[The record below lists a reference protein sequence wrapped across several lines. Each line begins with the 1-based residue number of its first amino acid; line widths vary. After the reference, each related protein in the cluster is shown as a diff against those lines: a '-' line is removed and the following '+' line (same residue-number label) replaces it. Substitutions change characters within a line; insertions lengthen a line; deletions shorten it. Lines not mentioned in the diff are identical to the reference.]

1 MVSRLVSSGKKLF
14 THPQTSVL
22 SAATIVMIM
31 ILASRILGLVRQRV
45 LADHFAPGDLAL
57 FFAAFRL
64 PDILFEVLVF
74 GTFSSA
80 FIPVFTKE
88 LKNGG
93 TEEAWKL
100 ASKVITLGLTFF
112 IVFAVCFSFFAQDIY
127 HIITPGFGDRETGQI
142 ASVARILFAA
152 QGFFVISYVL
162 TGVLESM
169 RRFLVPALAPLFY
182 NIGIIIGTIFLSHQF
197 GLMGPAIGVVIGAIL
212 HFCIQLPL
220 AYKLGFRFTLGW
232 KPDSGVK
239 KIGKLALPRI
249 VDLSFDQIGKTVE
262 LTLASLISKASYTY
276 YTFAN
281 SLQLLPVS
289 LFGTPLAKAALP
301 MLSRESDN
309 LPEFRRI
316 LRATLFQAIFFT
328 LPLTAVIIVLRIPLV
343 RLAYGTNIFDWKSTV
358 ETGYVLSAFGIGI
371 VFQTLM
377 SILTRSFFALHDT
390 KTPVYVS
397 MVGLLLL
404 VVGNVLLV
412 LGFGIP
418 VWALAASFTF
428 STCIETILLLYLLNK
443 RIARFVTM
451 SMIVRIM
458 KMIVATITASFVMYF
473 FLKLFDR
480 SVWIKQ
486 LSFLGQVDIA
496 NNIDFELFV
505 LDTRYTGNLLI
516 LTLFV
521 IASGGLSYLV
531 TLFLL
536 RSKDLSN
543 FFGILKRLSQ
553 KNKNILAPQKEQEPM
568 APMAPDNT
576 SS

>member
-1 MVSRLVSSGKKLF
+1 MVSKLVSSGKKLF

-31 ILASRILGLVRQRV
+31 ILASRVLGLARQRI

-64 PDILFEVLVF
+64 PDVLFEVLVF

-93 TEEAWKL
+93 TDEAWKL

-127 HIITPGFGDRETGQI
+127 SIITPGFNYEETAQI

-182 NIGIIIGTIFLSHQF
+182 NIGIIVGTIFLSERF

-220 AYKLGFRFTLGW
+220 AYKLGFRFTWGW
-232 KPDSGVK
+232 KVDSGVK

-262 LTLASLISKASYTY
+262 LSLASLISKASYTY

-301 MLSRESDN
+301 MLSREFDN
-309 LPEFRRI
+309 PPEFKRI
-316 LRATLFQAIFFT
+316 LRTTLFQALFFT
-328 LPLTAVIIVLRIPLV
+328 LPLTAIVIVLRIPLV
-343 RLAYGTNIFDWKSTV
+343 RLAYGTSIFNWQSTI

-377 SILTRSFFALHDT
+377 AILTRSFFALHDT

-397 MVGLLLL
+397 MIGLFLL
-404 VVGNVLLV
+404 VVGDASLV

-418 VWALAASFTF
+418 VWALAISFTF
-428 STCIETILLLYLLNK
+428 SVCIETILLFYLLNK
-443 RIARFVTM
+443 RLSGFVTANM
-451 SMIVRIM
+451 VIRIG
-458 KMIVATITASFVMYF
+458 KMILASSASSFVMYF

-480 SVWIKQ
+480 SVWVKQ

-496 NNIDFELFV
+496 NNINFELFV

-521 IASGGLSYLV
+521 MASGGLTYLIV
-531 TLFLL
+531 LFLL
-536 RSKDLSN
+536 RSRDLSN
-543 FFGILKRLSQ
+543 FFGILKRFSL
-553 KNKNILAPQKEQEPM
+553 KNKNILVPQKEQEPM
-568 APMAPDNT
+568 APAPDNT
-576 SS
+576 PS

>member
-1 MVSRLVSSGKKLF
+1 MVSKLISSSKKLF
-14 THPQTSVL
+14 THPQTSVF
-22 SAATIVMIM
+22 SAASIVMIM
-31 ILASRILGLVRQRV
+31 ILASRVLGLFRQRV
-45 LADHFAPGDLAL
+45 LADNFTPSDLAL

-64 PDILFEVLVF
+64 PDVLFEVLVF

-88 LKNGG
+88 LKTSG
-93 TEEAWKL
+93 TVEAWKL
-100 ASKVITLGLTFF
+100 ASRIITLGLTFF

-127 HIITPGFGDRETGQI
+127 SIITPGFNEGETAQI

-182 NIGIIIGTIFLSHQF
+182 NIGIIIGTIFLSSRF
-197 GLMGPAIGVVIGAIL
+197 GLMGPAIGVVLGAIL
-212 HFCIQLPL
+212 HFSIQLPL

-232 KPDSGVK
+232 KADSGVK

-289 LFGTPLAKAALP
+289 LFGVPLAKAALP
-301 MLSRESDN
+301 LLSREADN

-316 LRATLFQAIFFT
+316 LRSTLFQAIFFT

-343 RLAYGTNIFDWKSTV
+343 RLAYGTNIFDWQSTV

-390 KTPVYVS
+390 KTPVYIS
-397 MVGLLLL
+397 MIGLFLL
-404 VVGNVLLV
+404 VVGDASLV

-418 VWALAASFTF
+418 VWALAISFTF
-428 STCIETILLLYLLNK
+428 STFIETILLLYLLNK
-443 RIARFVTM
+443 RISGFITPNMV
-451 SMIVRIM
+451 VRVG
-458 KMIVATITASFVMYF
+458 KMIVASGASSFVMYF

-480 SVWIKQ
+480 SVWVKQ
-486 LSFLGQVDIA
+486 LSFLGKVDIA
-496 NNIDFELFV
+496 SNINFELFV
-505 LDTRYTGNLLI
+505 LDTRYTINLLA

-521 IASGGLSYLV
+521 MASGGLTYLLV
-531 TLFLL
+531 LFLL
-536 RSKDLSN
+536 QSKDLSN
-543 FFGILKRLSQ
+543 FFGILNRLSL
-553 KNKNILAPQKEQEPM
+553 KNKNIFVPQKEQEPM
-568 APMAPDNT
+568 APTASDN
-576 SS
+576 SPS

>member
-1 MVSRLVSSGKKLF
+1 MVSKLVSSGKKLF

-31 ILASRILGLVRQRV
+31 ILASRVLGLARQRV
-45 LADHFAPGDLAL
+45 LADHFAPGDLSL

-64 PDILFEVLVF
+64 PDVLFEVLVF

-88 LKNGG
+88 LKSGG
-93 TEEAWKL
+93 TEEAWNL

-127 HIITPGFGDRETGQI
+127 HIITPGFSENETSQI

-152 QGFFVISYVL
+152 QGFFVISYVF

-169 RRFLVPALAPLFY
+169 RRFLVPAMAPLFY
-182 NIGIIIGTIFLSHQF
+182 NIGIIIGTILLSNKF
-197 GLMGPAIGVVIGAIL
+197 GLLGPAIGVVIGAIL

-232 KPDSGVK
+232 RMDSGVK

-262 LTLASLISKASYTY
+262 LSLASLISKASYTY

-289 LFGTPLAKAALP
+289 LFGIPLAKAALP

-309 LPEFRRI
+309 LPEFKRI
-316 LRATLFQAIFFT
+316 LRSTLFQAIFFT
-328 LPLTAVIIVLRIPLV
+328 LPLTAIIIVLRIPLV
-343 RLAYGTNIFDWKSTV
+343 RLAYGTNIFDWESTIQ
-358 ETGYVLSAFGIGI
+358 TGYVLSAFGIGI

-397 MVGLLLL
+397 MLGLLLL
-404 VVGNVLLV
+404 VVGDAVLV
-412 LGFGIP
+412 LVFGIP
-418 VWALAASFTF
+418 IWALAISFTF
-428 STCIETILLLYLLNK
+428 SVFVETILLLYLLNK
-443 RIARFVTM
+443 RISGFITTN
-451 SMIVRIM
+451 MIFRIG
-458 KMIVATITASFVMYF
+458 KMIVASIASSFVMYF
-473 FLKLFDR
+473 VLKLFDR
-480 SVWIKQ
+480 SVWVKQ
-486 LSFLGQVDIA
+486 LSFLGQVDIS
-496 NNIDFELFV
+496 NNINFELFV
-505 LDTRYTGNLLI
+505 LDTRYTVNLLV

-521 IASGGLSYLV
+521 MAVGGLTYLII
-531 TLFLL
+531 LFVL
-536 RSKDLSN
+536 RSRDLSN
-543 FFGILKRLSQ
+543 FFGILKRISL
-553 KNKNILAPQKEQEPM
+553 KNRSILAVQKEQEPM
-568 APMAPDNT
+568 APVPDNT
-576 SS
+576 TS